1 MGVEREERAPDTPT
15 SPAIIQVTSRSE
27 RVNPWAPVQYY
38 SNTQTPRGPHTLEAT
53 HGGNILV
60 TQVNKVLD
68 WGRSA
73 SLWPATF
80 GLACCAIEMMSAS
93 ASRWDI
99 SRFGAE
105 VFRASPR
112 QADLMIVAGRL
123 SVKMAPVLRHIY
135 DQMPEPKWVLAMGA
149 CASCGGV
156 FNNYAI
162 IQGVDK
168 IVPVDVYVPGCPPT
182 PEMLLHGI
190 NLLQEKIRKHVPN
203 PPDPLKI
210 TGQTYLG
217 SED

>member
-1 MGVEREERAPDTPT
+1 MGIDVNPPAVGASGGRPADAEERRP
-15 SPAIIQVTSRSE
+15 
-27 RVNPWAPVQYY
+27 NPWAPVQYV
-38 SNTQTPRGPHTLEAT
+38 SNTQTPRGVRLPERPE
-53 HGGNILV
+53 GFGILLA
-60 TQVNKVLD
+60 QVNKALD
-68 WGRSA
+68 WSRSS

-123 SVKMAPVLRHIY
+123 SVKMAPVLRRIY
-135 DQMPEPKWVLAMGA
+135 DQMPEPKWVISMGA

-162 IQGVDK
+162 VQGVDK
-168 IVPVDVYVPGCPPT
+168 VVPVDIYVPGCPPT
-182 PEMLLHGI
+182 PDMLLYGL
-190 NLLQEKIRKHVPN
+190 NQLQEKIRQRIPP
-203 PPDPLKI
+203 PPDPLQF
-210 TGQTYLG
+210 TGDKFLG

>member
-1 MGVEREERAPDTPT
+1 M
-15 SPAIIQVTSRSE
+15 
-27 RVNPWAPVQYY
+27 
-38 SNTQTPRGPHTLEAT
+38 
-53 HGGNILV
+53 IL
-60 TQVNKVLD
+60 TQVNKVVD
-68 WGRSA
+68 WSRRS
-73 SLWPATF
+73 SLWPVSF

-135 DQMPEPKWVLAMGA
+135 DQMPDPKWVIAMGA

-162 IQGVDK
+162 VQGVDK
-168 IVPVDVYVPGCPPT
+168 VVPVDIFVPGCPPT
-182 PEMLLHGI
+182 PDMLIYGL
-190 NLLQEKIRKHVPN
+190 NQLQEKIARRLPS
-203 PPDPLKI
+203 PPDPLAV
-210 TGQTYLG
+210 TGRTYLG
-217 SED
+217 SEG

>member
-1 MGVEREERAPDTPT
+1 MAIKLDVIQPGQQPAATNST
-15 SPAIIQVTSRSE
+15 SGAGELT
-27 RVNPWAPVQYY
+27 NPWAPVQYY
-38 SNTQTPRGPHTLEAT
+38 SNTQTPRGPR
-53 HGGNILV
+53 NIDRPDGFGIMLA
-60 TQVNKVLD
+60 QANKLLD
-68 WGRSA
+68 WGRSS

-135 DQMPEPKWVLAMGA
+135 DQMPEPKWVISMGA

-162 IQGVDK
+162 VQGVDK
-168 IVPVDVYVPGCPPT
+168 VVPVDIYVPGCPPT
-182 PEMLLHGI
+182 PDMLLHGL
-190 NLLQEKIRKHVPN
+190 NQLQEKILKHIPN

-217 SED
+217 SEG

>member
-1 MGVEREERAPDTPT
+1 VGIETEAV
-15 SPAIIQVTSRSE
+15 PASE
-27 RVNPWAPVQYY
+27 TQPRRPNPWAPVQYI
-38 SNTQTPRGPHTLEAT
+38 SNTQTPRIRDLEPS
-53 HGGNILV
+53 HGGNILLA
-60 TQVNKVLD
+60 QVNKVLD
-68 WGRSA
+68 WGRSS
-73 SLWPATF
+73 SLWPVSF

-112 QADLMIVAGRL
+112 QADLMIVAGR
-123 SVKMAPVLRHIY
+123 VAQKMAPVLRHIY
-135 DQMPEPKWVLAMGA
+135 DQMPDPKWVISMGA

-168 IVPVDVYVPGCPPT
+168 VVPVDIYVPGCPPT
-182 PEMLLHGI
+182 PDMLLYGL
-190 NLLQEKIRKHVPN
+190 NQLQEKIRRHIPN
-203 PPDPLKI
+203 PPDPLKV

>member
-1 MGVEREERAPDTPT
+1 MGIEQPKAPDKP
-15 SPAIIQVTSRSE
+15 P
-27 RVNPWAPVQYY
+27 NPWAPVQYV
-38 SNTQTPRGPHTLEAT
+38 SNTQAPRVPRGLEPP
-53 HGGNILV
+53 HGGNILL

-68 WGRSA
+68 WGRSS
-73 SLWPATF
+73 SLWPVSF

-135 DQMPEPKWVLAMGA
+135 DQMPDPKWVISMGA

-162 IQGVDK
+162 VQGVDK
-168 IVPVDVYVPGCPPT
+168 VVPVDIYVPGCPPT
-182 PEMLLHGI
+182 PDMLLYGL
-190 NLLQEKIRKHVPN
+190 NQLQEKIRQHIPN
-203 PPDPLKI
+203 PPDPLMVS
-210 TGQTYLG
+210 GDTYLG

>member
-1 MGVEREERAPDTPT
+1 MGIDAEKTP
-15 SPAIIQVTSRSE
+15 A
-27 RVNPWAPVQYY
+27 RVNPWAPVQYV
-38 SNTQTPRGPHTLEAT
+38 SNTQVSRLPRDIESGDD
-53 HGGNILV
+53 GNILLTTV
-60 TQVNKVLD
+60 TKMID
-68 WGRSA
+68 WGRSN

-135 DQMPEPKWVLAMGA
+135 DQMPDPKWVISMGA

-182 PEMLLHGI
+182 PEMLLHGL
-190 NLLQEKIRKHVPN
+190 NLLQDKIREQIPS
-203 PPDPLKI
+203 PADPLKAAGI
-210 TGQTYLG
+210 TYIG